1 MPPLPEGV
9 RYIDAAAGWPAGKTV
24 SDNWIVECN
33 FPKGPRTQMAG
44 F

>member
-1 MPPLPEGV
+1 MPPLVEGV
-9 RYIDAAAGWPAGKTV
+9 GYIDAAAGWPGKTV